1 MRKKIALA
9 LTGMVAFDLGTVVVH
24 AQSASVDYFLKIDSL
39 PNEFNFTKIKNT
51 DYLKVVNECT
61 AKQGTLVE
69 FKGDKYCRTAKAGVS
84 TKQPSTALPTT
95 TGPATAVP
103 STTGPATAAP
113 SNQRR

>member
-39 PNEFNFTKIKNT
+39 PNEFNFTKIEMDAHKT
-51 DYLKVVNECT
+51 AGACT

-84 TKQPSTALPTT
+84 SRQPSTALPAT

-103 STTGPATAAP
+103 STADPATAAP
-113 SNQRR
+113 PNQRR

>member
-9 LTGMVAFDLGTVVVH
+9 LTGMAAFDLGTVVVH
-24 AQSASVDYFLKIDSL
+24 AQSAASDYFLKIDGL
-39 PNEFNFTKIKNT
+39 ANEFNFTKIESS
-51 DYLKVVNECT
+51 DYLKIANACT

-69 FKGDKYCRTAKAGVS
+69 FKGDRYCRTAKAGVS
-84 TKQPSTALPTT
+84 TKQPSTALPAA
-95 TGPATAVP
+95 TGPATAGP